1 MAYKSCV
8 DFYVYNS
15 MNLGDKYIPIKPTPP
30 PQTLSEKNN
39 NNKVQNSVSK
49 INTGRKKKKL
59 KMVPYK
65 KREGI

>member
-1 MAYKSCV
+1 
-8 DFYVYNS
+8 